1 MIIIGILG
9 DIGSGKSYVAK
20 RFGYPVFNADQEVKK
35 IYKKNKKCFKKL
47 KKQFP
52 NCEIS
57 FPIRK
62 KQISMLIEKNVNS
75 VKRINKIVHPEVNRN
90 LKKFIK
96 KYIKKKLVI
105 LDIPLL
111 LEGKVNSLVDVL
123 IFIKTKKKD
132 VKKRLKK
139 RPNFKKEV
147 YEKLKKLQLPLEFK
161 NKKSHFIIKNDFKP
175 LTIKKNVKILKEK
188 IFKNETNSFRY

>member
-1 MIIIGILG
+1 MIKIGILG

-20 RFGYPVFNADQEVKK
+20 RFGYPVFNADLEVAK

-96 KYIKKKLVI
+96 KHIKKKLVI

-139 RPNFKKEV
+139 RLNFKKEV

-161 NKKSHFIIKNDFKP
+161 KKNSHFVIKNDFKP
-175 LTIKKNVKILKEK
+175 LTIKKSVKILKEK